1 MKKLT
6 KADILNIEP
15 GRFQVFEFDDIKAI
29 VSARSYVLQ
38 LSRIEP
44 PQGVARYRTKSDY
57 DNKTLRVEAVPGV

>member
-6 KADILNIEP
+6 KADILNIKP
-15 GRFQVFEFDDIKAI
+15 GRFQVFVFDDIKAI

-44 PQGVARYRTKSDY
+44 PHGVARYRTKSNY
-57 DNKTLRVEAVPGV
+57 DNKTLLVEAVPSV